1 MCCVSKRQ
9 EEEVMARKNKR
20 SSFGPG
26 FLVAA
31 AFIGPGT
38 VASCS
43 MAGAQFGYA
52 LIFALV
58 FATVTTIILQQM
70 TGRLSLGSKYDL
82 GQALRE
88 FPQSRLTKGIFAIL
102 TLSSITFGCAA
113 YEAGNIIGGSLGL
126 EMVTS
131 VSQKYWVAII
141 SLIAIFILS
150 RGKYKLVEKFLIFL
164 VFLMSASF
172 LTTLVIIKP
181 NLLLILK
188 GTIPSFPKNS
198 LYLVLALVGTT
209 VVPYN
214 LFLHS
219 SAVKE
224 KWKSIA
230 NLKEVKKDL
239 LLSITLGGI
248 ISASIVITSAVAFYG
263 KGVSLESGIQLGQQL
278 KPLFGSFTNFLFGLG
293 FFAAG
298 MSSALTAPYAAAF
311 ASSGVLGWKGG
322 HNSKGFK
329 GVWLGVIVA
338 GLIIAYLRAA
348 FNINPL
354 SIIIFAQVANGFI
367 LPVASIFLLFVLNNR
382 QKMGKLVNNIKQNI
396 LGSLII
402 LIVSFLGLWNIIKL
416 FLK

>member
-1 MCCVSKRQ
+1 MV
-9 EEEVMARKNKR
+9 RKNKR

-38 VASCS
+38 VTSCS
-43 MAGAQFGYA
+43 MAGARFGYS

-70 TGRLSLGSKYDL
+70 TGRLSLGSKHDL

-88 FPQSRLTKGIFAIL
+88 FPQSRLTKSIFAIL

-131 VSQKYWVAII
+131 VSQKSWVAII

-164 VFLMSASF
+164 VFLMSVSF

-181 NLLLILK
+181 DLLSILK
-188 GTIPSFPKNS
+188 GMIPSFPKNS
-198 LYLVLALVGTT
+198 LYLILALVGTT

-224 KWKSIA
+224 KWKSITH
-230 NLKEVKKDL
+230 LKEVKRDL
-239 LLSITLGGI
+239 LLSVSLGGI
-248 ISASIVITSAVAFYG
+248 ISASIVVTSAVAFYG
-263 KGVSLESGIQLGQQL
+263 KGISLESGIQLGQQL
-278 KPLFGSFTNFLFGLG
+278 KPLFGSITNFLFGLG

-298 MSSALTAPYAAAF
+298 LSSALTAPYAAAF

-322 HNSKGFK
+322 HDSKGFK
-329 GVWLGVIVA
+329 RVWLGVILA
-338 GLIIAYLRAA
+338 GLIVSYLRAA
-348 FNINPL
+348 FNFNPL
-354 SIIIFAQVANGFI
+354 SVIIFAQVANGFV

-382 QKMGKLVNNIKQNI
+382 QKMGKLVNSIKQNI
-396 LGSLII
+396 LGTLII

>member
-1 MCCVSKRQ
+1 M
-9 EEEVMARKNKR
+9 
-20 SSFGPG
+20 
-26 FLVAA
+26 AA

-88 FPQSRLTKGIFAIL
+88 FPQSRLTKAIFAIL

-131 VSQKYWVAII
+131 VSQKYWIAII

-164 VFLMSASF
+164 VFLMSVSF

-181 NLLLILK
+181 NFLLILK

-230 NLKEVKKDL
+230 HLKEVKKDL
-239 LLSITLGGI
+239 LLSVTLGGI

-416 FLK
+416 FLN